1 MDETLINFLDR
12 LTSFPILIGIS
23 FYERQSKLAGTLTFY
38 DTIAHMTEKVFD
50 TLPRSLKRMSK
61 SAFNLILDVLTYPPC
76 LAFFEGL
83 AGAEADIDAV
93 SLSSQKQK
101 TNVPR
106 PLIFSTDFRNRR

>member
-1 MDETLINFLDR
+1 LSALQMDEMLIYFLDR

-23 FYERQSKLAGTLTFY
+23 FYERQSKSAGTITFY
-38 DTIAHMTEKVFD
+38 DTVAHMAEKVFD

-61 SAFNLILDVLTYPPC
+61 SALNLNLDVLTYPPC

-93 SLSSQKQK
+93 SL
-101 TNVPR
+101 
-106 PLIFSTDFRNRR
+106 FSKKKKICLDR